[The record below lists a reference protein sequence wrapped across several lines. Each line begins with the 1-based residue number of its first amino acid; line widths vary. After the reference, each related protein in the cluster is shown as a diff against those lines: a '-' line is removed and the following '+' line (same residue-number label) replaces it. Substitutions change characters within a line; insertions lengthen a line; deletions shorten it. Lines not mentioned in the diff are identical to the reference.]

1 MEQKNNS
8 KKKNL
13 LSWLLYD
20 AANTFIDTPLGAMFL
35 AQWIVID
42 KGVDDIW
49 YGATFSIASVLVLL
63 TSPILGAWSDKI
75 GQRLPFLKNLTFG
88 LYIFLGLLAFLIPIN
103 FPLRI
108 FTVLFLAVIIQYIY
122 QLSLIFYNSL
132 LVQISSSKNRG
143 KISGLGEMIGN
154 SGFFLAMLVLLP
166 FSNKN
171 FSFYGEPG
179 RAQVFI
185 PAFILFFIL
194 TLPMLLWFK
203 EKNINKIDKQKDNL
217 SKVNKLTLSGI
228 KELLGKNKNVSY
240 FLISFS
246 LISDGLLTISIYY
259 AIIFSTLYKIS
270 DNQKSIIL
278 LLMIVFN
285 IIGAYVLGKISD
297 KIGAKKIF
305 FLSSISVMLILVAAF
320 LSSEIFVLYLLA
332 FVGGLGRGGIY
343 SSARALLVKISPPE
357 HLGEYFGF
365 YSTFQRFASITGP
378 LLWGGITLTLKYS
391 GDIKYRIAGLALI
404 SIMFAG
410 TMLLLKVKELKVVT

>member
-1 MEQKNNS
+1 MEEQNS
-8 KKKNL
+8 IEKKNL
-13 LSWLLYD
+13 FSWLLYD

-42 KGVDDIW
+42 KGIDDIW

-75 GQRLPFLKNLTFG
+75 GKRLPFLRNLTFG
-88 LYIFLGLLAFLIPIN
+88 LFIFFGLLAFLIPIN
-103 FPLRI
+103 FPYRI

-132 LVQISSSKNRG
+132 LKQVSSSENRG
-143 KISGLGEMIGN
+143 KISGLGEMIGT

-171 FSFYGEPG
+171 FTFYGEPG

-185 PAFILFFIL
+185 PAFILFIIL
-194 TLPMLLWFK
+194 TLPMLFCFK
-203 EKNINKIDKQKDNL
+203 EKNIDKIDKQKGNL
-217 SKVNKLTLSGI
+217 NKVRKLTLGGI

-259 AIIFSTLYKIS
+259 AIIFSALYKIS

-278 LLMIVFN
+278 LLLIVFN
-285 IIGAYVLGKISD
+285 IVGAYVLGKISD
-297 KIGAKKIF
+297 KIGAKKV
-305 FLSSISVMLILVAAF
+305 FLFSSISVMLILIIAF
-320 LSSEIFVLYLLA
+320 LSSKIFVLYLLA
-332 FVGGLGRGGIY
+332 FVCGVGRGGI
-343 SSARALLVKISPPE
+343 SSPARALLVKISPPE

-365 YSTFQRFASITGP
+365 YSTFQRFASVTGP
-378 LLWGGITLTLKYS
+378 LLWGGITLALKYS
-391 GDIKYRIAGLALI
+391 GDIKYRIAGLALTA
-404 SIMFAG
+404 IMFVG
-410 TMLLLKVKELKVVT
+410 IMLLLKVKDSKNAT